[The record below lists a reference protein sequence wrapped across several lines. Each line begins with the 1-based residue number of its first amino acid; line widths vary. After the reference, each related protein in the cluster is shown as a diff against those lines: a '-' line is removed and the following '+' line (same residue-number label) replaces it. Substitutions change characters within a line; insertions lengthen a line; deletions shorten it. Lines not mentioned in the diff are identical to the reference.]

1 MGEFFSAAK
10 GKAHIEKR
18 QKMYQKGDYV
28 VYGSNGPCL
37 VMDVTRLHM
46 PGCDR
51 KRKYYVLRPVNSDKS
66 TIYSP
71 VDNDKVAMREILDRQ
86 SAEAI
91 IDEIPEIEFLEVE
104 SEKFREEQYKDIIR
118 NNNVR
123 DCISMIKTLFVKRK
137 KRLEQ
142 GRKFTTVDEKYLREA
157 EAIVCSEFS
166 IALGKDADAVD
177 QLLRNRFKLV
187 KEKPKA

>member
-1 MGEFFSAAK
+1 
-10 GKAHIEKR
+10 
-18 QKMYQKGDYV
+18 
-28 VYGSNGPCL
+28 
-37 VMDVTRLHM
+37 
-46 PGCDR
+46 
-51 KRKYYVLRPVNSDKS
+51 
-66 TIYSP
+66 
-71 VDNDKVAMREILDRQ
+71 MREILDRQ

-91 IDEIPEIEFLEVE
+91 IDEIPDIEFLEVE

>member
-1 MGEFFSAAK
+1 
-10 GKAHIEKR
+10 
-18 QKMYQKGDYV
+18 MYQKGDYV

-46 PGCDR
+46 PGCDK

-71 VDNDKVAMREILDRQ
+71 VDNDKVEMREVLDRK

-91 IDEIPEIEFLEVE
+91 LDEIPEIDFLEVQ
-104 SEKFREEQYKDIIR
+104 SEKFREEQYKEIIR
-118 NNNVR
+118 SNNVR

-157 EAIVCSEFS
+157 EAILCSEFS
-166 IALGKDADAVD
+166 IALNKDTDATD
-177 QLLRNRFKLV
+177 QILSSRFNLV
-187 KEKPKA
+187 KEMPQT

>member
-1 MGEFFSAAK
+1 
-10 GKAHIEKR
+10 
-18 QKMYQKGDYV
+18 
-28 VYGSNGPCL
+28 
-37 VMDVTRLHM
+37 MDVTRLHM

-91 IDEIPEIEFLEVE
+91 IDEIPDIEFLEVE